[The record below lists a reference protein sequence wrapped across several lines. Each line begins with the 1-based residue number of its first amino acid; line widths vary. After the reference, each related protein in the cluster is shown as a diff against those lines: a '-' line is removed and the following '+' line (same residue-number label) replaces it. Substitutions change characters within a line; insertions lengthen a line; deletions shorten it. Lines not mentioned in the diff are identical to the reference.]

1 MTKELNGLKIN
12 YICEGEGDPVLL
24 LHGWGANIGL
34 FADLI
39 ALLSKKYKVL
49 ALDMPGHGESQEPP
63 EAWEVDDYVDFV
75 LDFLKD
81 YEFEKITLLGHS
93 FGGRVII
100 KMCAREL
107 PFSVE
112 KVILVDAAGVK
123 PEKTP
128 LRRAKEGVY
137 SAVKHVVK
145 KDTMEKIFPHLMESM
160 RRRNGSADYNAAS
173 PVMRETLVKVV
184 NEDLCDLMPCVK
196 CPTLLIWGTADTAT
210 PLSDGQTMEKLMPES
225 ALVTFEGAGHFSFL
239 EQPQRFLRVI
249 ASFMNIQ

>member
-1 MTKELNGLKIN
+1 MTKELNGLRIN
-12 YICEGEGDPVLL
+12 YICEGEGALVLL
-24 LHGWGANIGL
+24 LHGWGANIDL
-34 FADLI
+34 FADTI
-39 ALLSKKYKVL
+39 ALLSQKYRVL
-49 ALDMPGHGESQEPP
+49 ALDLPGHGQSQEPP
-63 EAWEVDDYVDFV
+63 KAWDVDAYVDFV

-81 YEFEKITLLGHS
+81 YEFDSITLLGHS

-100 KMCAREL
+100 KLCARAL
-107 PFSVE
+107 PFTVE
-112 KVILVDAAGVK
+112 KVILVDSAGVK
-123 PEKTP
+123 PEKTA

-137 SAVKHVVK
+137 SAVKHVVS
-145 KDTMEKIFPHLMESM
+145 KDKMEKVFPHLMESM

-196 CPTLLIWGTADTAT
+196 CPALLIWGTADTAT

-249 ASFMNIQ
+249 ASFMNIS